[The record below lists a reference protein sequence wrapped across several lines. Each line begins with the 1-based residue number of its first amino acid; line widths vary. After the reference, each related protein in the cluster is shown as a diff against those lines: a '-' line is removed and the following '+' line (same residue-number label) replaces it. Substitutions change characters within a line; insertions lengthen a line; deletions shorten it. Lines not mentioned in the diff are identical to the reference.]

1 MDIKEIIDSQE
12 YIDIVMS
19 ILEITG
25 EKLTERNLMS
35 DQYLREDIKNIKV
48 AVIGDIMLDRY
59 ISGNVE
65 RISPE
70 APVPINLVKS
80 QRNVLGGAANTAANL
95 SSLGGQVFIAGM
107 RGNDRDG
114 DTLSELLRAAG
125 IDDTGVIVSEE
136 YSTTTKVRILGAR
149 QQMMRLDFEERCN
162 PDDKVCKYI
171 LKWLDQLLQQRVGS
185 IVLSDYGKG
194 MITEQLAQTIIKK
207 GKEYDVPVLIDPKGC
222 DWTKYRGAYGIT
234 PNIKELSDVAGFVIN
249 NNDSDIERIGRKVRE
264 TFQIENIFV
273 TRSEKGITCINKN
286 GSAHCASV
294 AQDVFDVSGAGDTVM
309 AILAAATA
317 VNLDMITA
325 LELANTAAGIA
336 VSRVG
341 TYPVGHTEMID
352 AWCGSN
358 MMRTA
363 YIPISWEE
371 AKSKVDAWKSQG
383 ETVVFTN
390 GCFDILH
397 KGHIT
402 YLQQAAALGEHLI
415 IGLNADESVKKLK
428 GEGRPV
434 NSESDRAFMLNSL
447 RFVDEVVIFNEETP
461 LELLKCLEPDIL
473 VKGGDYSME
482 DVIGKE
488 YAGEVRI
495 LPFVKG
501 YSTTQIINKIL
512 GK

>member
-1 MDIKEIIDSQE
+1 MKMD
-12 YIDIVMS
+12 
-19 ILEITG
+19 G
-25 EKLTERNLMS
+25 ERF
-35 DQYLREDIKNIKV
+35 LREDIKNVKV

-59 ISGNVE
+59 VSGNVE

-107 RGNDRDG
+107 RGDDRDG
-114 DTLSELLRAAG
+114 DILSGLLRTAG

-136 YSTTTKVRILGAR
+136 YYTTTKVRILGAR
-149 QQMMRLDFEERCN
+149 QQMMRLDFEERRN

-194 MITEQLAQTIIKK
+194 MITEQLTQAIIKK
-207 GKEYDVPVLIDPKGC
+207 GKEYDVPVLIDPKGN
-222 DWTKYRGAYGIT
+222 DWTKYSGAYGIT
-234 PNIKELSDVAGFVIN
+234 PNIKEISDAVGDVV
-249 NNDSDIERIGRKVRE
+249 NNDDVDIERIGEKVRKE
-264 TFQIENIFV
+264 FHIENLFV

-286 GSAHCASV
+286 ESIHCASV

-309 AILAAATA
+309 AVLAAASA
-317 VNLDMITA
+317 VNLDMRTA

-341 TYPVGHTEMID
+341 TYPVHRTEMID
-352 AWCGSN
+352 AWCDSD
-358 MMRTA
+358 MIRTT
-363 YIPISWEE
+363 YVPISWNA
-371 AKSKVDAWKSQG
+371 AKNKVSEWKARG

-397 KGHIT
+397 RGHIT
-402 YLQQAAALGEHLI
+402 YLQQAAALGKHLI

-428 GEGRPV
+428 GDGRPV
-434 NSESDRAFMLNSL
+434 NSELDRAFMLASL
-447 RFVDEVVIFNEETP
+447 RFVDEIVIFKEETP
-461 LELLKCLEPDIL
+461 LELLKCLKPDIL
-473 VKGGDYSME
+473 VKGGDYSVE

-488 YAGEVRI
+488 YAGEVKI

-512 GK
+512 RK

>member
-1 MDIKEIIDSQE
+1 MKIG
-12 YIDIVMS
+12 
-19 ILEITG
+19 G
-25 EKLTERNLMS
+25 ERF
-35 DQYLREDIKNIKV
+35 LREDIKNIKV

-149 QQMMRLDFEERCN
+149 QQMMRLDFEERRN
-162 PDDKVCKYI
+162 PDDKVCGYI

-194 MITEQLAQTIIKK
+194 MITEQLTQTIIKK

-286 GSAHCASV
+286 GSVHCASV

-434 NSESDRAFMLNSL
+434 NSELDRAFMLNSL
-447 RFVDEVVIFNEETP
+447 RCVDEVVIFNEETP

-473 VKGGDYSME
+473 VKGGDYSVE